1 MCVSIELNMASSPLP
16 SPLDR
21 CFSAFC
27 INQNQQQIE
36 LTKLAKGVSE
46 CQARGGGGV
55 DGGVCCGI
63 FITKEQNI
71 LLLPLCLFSLLLL

>member
-1 MCVSIELNMASSPLP
+1 MVWVCVCAGDVCVSIELNMASSPLP

-36 LTKLAKGVSE
+36 LTKLAKGVAE

-55 DGGVCCGI
+55 GRGFVV
-63 FITKEQNI
+63 E
-71 LLLPLCLFSLLLL
+71 FS